1 MIIVSITGPS
11 MKEAFAQIAASSR
24 YADMFE
30 LRLDLI
36 QEPPMSMLMSATNK
50 PIVATC
56 RPMWEGGAFDGS
68 ETERMEIL
76 EATSM
81 LGADYVD
88 IEWKADKTLLQE
100 FLNRRKESKVILSH
114 HQFENKSINV
124 SKLYARMRAIGA
136 DVLKAAYVANDVADI
151 RYAFDFLN
159 LARRDKQRAVAI
171 AMGESGEPSRILY
184 NKYGGWATY
193 ASTEDGKNSAPG
205 QIPASQLKQ
214 LYRADKI
221 SSKTKVYG
229 VIGNPL
235 NQSKGVYLH
244 NPLFQRAK
252 KDAVYCRFQVKD
264 IFAFMKHVAPIL
276 SGFSVTL
283 PHKQTVMKFAD
294 RLDSTAKGIGAVN
307 TVVRQNGKLV
317 ATNTDAPGAL
327 DAIEKVAKVR
337 GKRMLIV
344 GAGGAARAIAYE
356 AKQRGAEVLITNRN
370 EEKAKKLAREFGLGF
385 VRESSVQI
393 TLSDIIVNATSV
405 GMTPH
410 ADESPVPKSIL
421 KNKIVFDAVYNP
433 PMTKLLRDAKS
444 VGAKIVQG
452 TEMYLNQAALQSELY
467 TGVKPKSETMRR
479 ILEQAKG

>member
-1 MIIVSITGPS
+1 MR
-11 MKEAFAQIAASSR
+11 A
-24 YADMFE
+24 
-30 LRLDLI
+30 
-36 QEPPMSMLMSATNK
+36 
-50 PIVATC
+50 
-56 RPMWEGGAFDGS
+56 
-68 ETERMEIL
+68 
-76 EATSM
+76 
-81 LGADYVD
+81 LGA
-88 IEWKADKTLLQE
+88 
-100 FLNRRKESKVILSH
+100 H
-114 HQFENKSINV
+114 
-124 SKLYARMRAIGA
+124 
-136 DVLKAAYVANDVADI
+136 VLKCAYVANDAADI

-159 LARRDKQRAVAI
+159 LARRDKQKAVAI

-184 NKYGGWATY
+184 NKFGGWATY
-193 ASTEDGKNSAPG
+193 ATTEDGKNSAPG
-205 QIPASQLKQ
+205 QIPASLLKQ

-235 NQSKGVYLH
+235 NQSKGIYLH
-244 NPLFQRAK
+244 NPLLQRAT
-252 KDAVYCRFQVKD
+252 KDAVYCRFQVKN
-264 IFAFMKHVAPIL
+264 ISAFMKHVAPIL

-283 PHKQTVMKFAD
+283 PHKHSVMSFVN
-294 RLDSTAKGIGAVN
+294 RLDPRAKAIGAVN
-307 TVVRQNGKLV
+307 TVVRRNGKWF
-317 ATNTDAPGAL
+317 ATNTDATGAL
-327 DAIEKVAKVR
+327 SALEKVVKVR

-385 VRESSVQI
+385 VRKSSVQI
-393 TLSDIIVNATSV
+393 TSCDIIVNATSV

-421 KNKIVFDAVYNP
+421 ENKIVFDAVYNP
-433 PMTKLLRDAKS
+433 PMTKLLRDATS

>member
-50 PIVATC
+50 PIIAAC
-56 RPMWEGGAFDGS
+56 RPTWEGGAFEGK
-68 ETERMEIL
+68 ETERIEIL
-76 EATSM
+76 EAVSM

-88 IEWKADKTLLQE
+88 IELRTDRTALQE
-100 FLNRRKESKVILSH
+100 FLRAGERRVILSY
-114 HQFENKSINV
+114 HQFNNKRINAP
-124 SKLYARMRAIGA
+124 KLYSRMRALGA
-136 DVLKAAYVANDVADI
+136 HVLKFAYVANDVADI

-159 LARRDKQRAVAI
+159 LARRDKQKAVAI
-171 AMGESGEPSRILY
+171 AMGEFGEPSRILY
-184 NKYGGWATY
+184 NKFGGWATY